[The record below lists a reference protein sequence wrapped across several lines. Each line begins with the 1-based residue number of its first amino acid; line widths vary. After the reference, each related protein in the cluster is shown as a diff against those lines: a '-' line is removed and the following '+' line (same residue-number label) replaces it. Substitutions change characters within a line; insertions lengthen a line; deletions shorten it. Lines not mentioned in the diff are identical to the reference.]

1 MGQTMAPDN
10 QQNQRRLESAA
21 LFGILVLAAVLRFFQ
36 VDAQSMSWDEFITL
50 AESTGNYWQNE
61 QLQSRNEIVLPPPN
75 ITALEE
81 SRSWRHVWLALEHQV
96 HPPLYYMLLRIWR
109 WMLGGGDVA
118 ARSLSV
124 VLSIVAVGLV
134 HWLGRLL
141 YDWRV
146 GLWAALIMALAAP
159 QITYAQE
166 VRSYALLLALGA
178 AACVALVRIEK
189 IGPSWGNVTALA
201 LAALGMAL
209 THYFAFGALAALG
222 IHALLRLRGKSLRR
236 ALIGF
241 ASAVVLFAIIWGP
254 IFLEQRNNLGL
265 GDFLLT
271 NEPNH
276 VLETLYRILEMPL
289 RYVVSLG
296 GERMPNA
303 AGLLGVTFLVVPPLL
318 LRKRRDLLLPWLWVC
333 GSVGFL
339 AVLDLARGTV
349 HLNSIRYSLVG
360 SVGLYLLIP
369 ALLWH
374 MRPLRHALPA
384 VAVIAAGVLIAGA
397 YHPWKNHVQNYRG
410 LALYVREQVPAGA
423 PLVFQTVPPG
433 PPPTDPRKE
442 WSWDARRRLV
452 AISHYAY
459 SPQRPVIFLDGPAL
473 PELVRLLQGSGR
485 FWVVTNPWKD
495 PELSHLPQ
503 AQLVRG
509 THFAHVGN
517 VYELSIPQSADKGD
531 ATSGPTPDG

>member
-1 MGQTMAPDN
+1 MAPDN
-10 QQNQRRLESAA
+10 QQNRRRLETAA
-21 LFGILVLAAVLRFFQ
+21 LLGILVLAAVLRFSQ
-36 VDAQSMSWDEFITL
+36 LDAQSLWWDEFITL

-61 QLQSRNEIVLPPPN
+61 QLHSRNEILLPPPN
-75 ITALEE
+75 ITAIEE
-81 SRSWRHVWLALEHQV
+81 SRSWRHVWLGLEHQV
-96 HPPLYYMLLRIWR
+96 HPPLHHMLLRIWR
-109 WMLGGGDVA
+109 GMLGGGDAA

-124 VLSIVAVGLV
+124 VLSLVAIGLV

-166 VRSYALLLALGA
+166 ARSYALLLALGA

-189 IGPSWGNVTALA
+189 IGPSWGNVAALA

-236 ALIGF
+236 VLIGF
-241 ASAVVLFAIIWGP
+241 ASAAVLFAILWGP

-271 NEPNH
+271 NESNH
-276 VLETLYRILEMPL
+276 VLETLRRSLEMPL

-296 GERMPNA
+296 GATMPNA
-303 AGLLGVTFLVVPPLL
+303 AGLLGVTFLLVPPLL
-318 LRKRRDLLLPWLWVC
+318 LRKRRDLLLPWLWLW
-333 GSVGFL
+333 GSVGSL
-339 AVLDLARGTV
+339 AALDLARGTV
-349 HLNSIRYSLVG
+349 LLQSIRYPLLG

-397 YHPWKNHVQNYRG
+397 YHPWKNQFQNHRG
-410 LALYVREQVPAGA
+410 LALYVGEQVPADA

-433 PPPTDPRKE
+433 PQPTDPLKE
-442 WSWDARRRLV
+442 SWWNARRRLV

-459 SPQRPVIFLDGPAL
+459 SPQRPVIFLDGPAP
-473 PELVRLLQGSGR
+473 PELVRLLEESGR

-495 PELSHLPQ
+495 PELSHLPP

-509 THFAHVGN
+509 AHFAHVGN
-517 VYELSIPQSADKGD
+517 VYELSIPRSADKRG
-531 ATSGPTPDG
+531 ATSGPIPGG